1 MKGKPFGPYK
11 GGVIL
16 PMPKVSDSN
25 GAEWGKS
32 DLNVFGLTAAS
43 GIAASFVNAFDPR
56 QTADSDKFGMK
67 FSVQ

>member
-1 MKGKPFGPYK
+1 MDIKPDTVKGKPYGKYT

-32 DLNVFGLTAAS
+32 DLNVFGL
-43 GIAASFVNAFDPR
+43 GFVSMAGGLMEDCNWKRYCF
-56 QTADSDKFGMK
+56 
-67 FSVQ
+67 